1 MNISFFLKP
10 KIELSYLDE
19 DRPVKQ
25 ALDEMIEAGF
35 TAIPMIDD
43 KGHYIGTICEGDF
56 LRAMIKHTPE
66 ELRKMRVGEV
76 ERRVRHCS
84 VNIDANM
91 TDMVELVIT
100 QNFVPVVDGRGMF
113 IGIVTRQ
120 DVIRHL
126 CDRCRQENYK

>member
-10 KIELSYLDE
+10 KIELSYVFE
-19 DRPVKQ
+19 DSPVKQ

-35 TAIPMIDD
+35 TAIPVIDD

-56 LRAMIKHTPE
+56 LRVLLHHTPE
-66 ELRKMRVGEV
+66 EIEKMTVGEV

-91 TDMVELVIT
+91 ADMVGLVVT
-100 QNFVPVVDGRGMF
+100 QNFVPVVDGRRMF

-120 DVIRHL
+120 DVIKYL
-126 CDRCRQENYK
+126 CDRCKQD